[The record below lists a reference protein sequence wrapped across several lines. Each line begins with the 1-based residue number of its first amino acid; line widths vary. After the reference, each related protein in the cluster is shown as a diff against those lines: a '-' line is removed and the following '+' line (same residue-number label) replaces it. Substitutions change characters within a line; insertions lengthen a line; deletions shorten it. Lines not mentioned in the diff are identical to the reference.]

1 MTMTRESDYAVRIMR
16 ALSHGSLKTVKEI
29 CGEEA
34 IPTQFAYKILKKLSP
49 PLMGWTGILH
59 GKKVLEIYMRVCWK
73 KTPMRRSPAQG
84 SILRP
89 VC

>member
-49 PLMGWTGILH
+49 PLMGWTGFLPV
-59 GKKVLEIYMRVCWK
+59 KKDLAICTRAFWR
-73 KTPMRRSPAQG
+73 KTPTRKNPGWDSISRPA
-84 SILRP
+84 
-89 VC
+89 C

>member
-34 IPTQFAYKILKKLSP
+34 IPTQFAYKILKKLSNAG
-49 PLMGWTGILH
+49 LIQ
-59 GKKVLEIYMRVCWK
+59 IIRVFSQ
-73 KTPMRRSPAQG
+73 RADARIPAWR
-84 SILRP
+84 L
-89 VC
+89 

>member
-34 IPTQFAYKILKKLSP
+34 IPTQFAYKILKKLSNAG
-49 PLMGWTGILH
+49 LGGWRL
-59 GKKVLEIYMRVCWK
+59 
-73 KTPMRRSPAQG
+73 
-84 SILRP
+84 
-89 VC
+89 